1 MMSGLETTEEPNT
14 PESTLLLMKTKTIL
28 SSMITVSM
36 SLESM
41 MLQLRLISLGIKL
54 GRIRLAILGTLKAHR
69 KCSRR

>member
-1 MMSGLETTEEPNT
+1 MMSGLETTEEQST
-14 PESTLLLMKTKTIL
+14 PESTFLLMKTKTIL

-41 MLQLRLISLGIKL
+41 MLQLRLISLGNKL
-54 GRIRLAILGTLKAHR
+54 GKIRLAILGTLKALL